1 MYSHVTILDP
11 VMSDDR
17 HRKEQ
22 YERARSEF
30 GNLRVEDQAVF
41 LVEATVSTVARGI
54 EAVGKAV
61 ASELDTLF
69 HQESKDTEEASET
82 KPKDPVKK
90 RTVKTKK
97 STSAPKTSSKTP
109 DREDDA
115 E

>member
-1 MYSHVTILDP
+1 MYSHLTSLDP

-17 HRKEQ
+17 ARKEQ

-41 LVEATVSTVARGI
+41 LVEAAVSTVARGI

-69 HQESKDTEEASET
+69 HQEPSDPQGEPKT

-90 RTVKTKK
+90 RTVKAKKTK
-97 STSAPKTSSKTP
+97 PKASPKTP
-109 DREDDA
+109 DAEDDA